1 MDYTSHDCIFL
12 DIPERSE
19 IWNRG
24 DNVLHVI
31 DNKYS
36 CNYRSYGEKVNLV
49 LKKQICIE
57 YFLQIY
63 ISFRSYKIHNKTK
76 SSPGVTGAASE
87 RPLEGVADGSTGSPT
102 FILFQVWRNRSEG
115 DSSPSHTQ
123 KKTAAFYCYGL

>member
-76 SSPGVTGAASE
+76 SSPGVAGAASE
-87 RPLEGVADGSTGSPT
+87 HPLEGVESNEVRTRGRLSP
-102 FILFQVWRNRSEG
+102 I
-115 DSSPSHTQ
+115 HT
-123 KKTAAFYCYGL
+123 KKAAAFYCYGL

>member
-49 LKKQICIE
+49 LKKQICKE

-76 SSPGVTGAASE
+76 SSLGVTGAASE
-87 RPLEGVADGSTGSPT
+87 HPLEGVESNGVRTRGRLSPIYT
-102 FILFQVWRNRSEG
+102 
-115 DSSPSHTQ
+115 
-123 KKTAAFYCYGL
+123 KKAAAFYCYGL